1 MHGLLIAVASLIV
14 EHRLSSAGSVVV
26 VHGIS
31 DSTACG
37 VLLDQGIK
45 PASPTLASGLPTT
58 GSPGKSILG
67 YPKHPVLT
75 AFWAPYCI
83 NSFFLACIVCIV
95 KAMVF
100 PVATY
105 RWESWT
111 KKRLSA
117 EEPMLSN
124 CDAGEDSWESH
135 GQQGDQTSPKGNQPL
150 VFTGRTDAKA
160 EAPILGPSDVKNWLI
175 GKDCDAGKCWREEEK
190 GMTEDEMV
198 GWHHQLNG
206 HQFEQALGVGDGQG
220 NLACCSPWDCKESDT
235 TEWLN
240 WLSDTNL
247 CIPELF

>member
-26 VHGIS
+26 AHGIS

-150 VFTGRTDAKA
+150 VFTGRTDTKA
-160 EAPILGPSDVKNWLI
+160 EAPILGPSDAKSQLIEKKTLMLGKIEDKRRRGWQRMRWLDSITDSVDMNLSKLREIVKP
-175 GKDCDAGKCWREEEK
+175 
-190 GMTEDEMV
+190 
-198 GWHHQLNG
+198 
-206 HQFEQALGVGDGQG
+206 GV
-220 NLACCSPWDCKESDT
+220 L
-235 TEWLN
+235 
-240 WLSDTNL
+240 
-247 CIPELF
+247 